1 MLLSQGWA
9 ASLGMNHWPLSCE
22 HGGDSGFCRWRE
34 LSRDHIHA
42 RSRLLFPLFRPRQN
56 EELWVHQLHTTP
68 KNASRHLETRQ
79 TMDSASRE
87 PEDNIKVSCESE
99 KFYFILDS
107 SRPRKSH
114 SPFSLHQN
122 VVSGEKARKGV
133 DTWDT
138 GHFIQMEE
146 WTPSEKDSLNY
157 QPWQLQ
163 TWSDI

>member
-1 MLLSQGWA
+1 MVGTQDSADGESWAEIISTQGVA
-9 ASLGMNHWPLSCE
+9 CSSCYSAQ
-22 HGGDSGFCRWRE
+22 DK
-34 LSRDHIHA
+34 
-42 RSRLLFPLFRPRQN
+42 N
-56 EELWVHQLHTTP
+56 EELWVHQLHTAP

-107 SRPRKSH
+107 SRPCKSH
-114 SPFSLHQN
+114 SPLHQN
-122 VVSGEKARKGV
+122 VVSEEEARKGV
-133 DTWDT
+133 NTWDT

-146 WTPSEKDSLNY
+146 WTPSEKDGLNY